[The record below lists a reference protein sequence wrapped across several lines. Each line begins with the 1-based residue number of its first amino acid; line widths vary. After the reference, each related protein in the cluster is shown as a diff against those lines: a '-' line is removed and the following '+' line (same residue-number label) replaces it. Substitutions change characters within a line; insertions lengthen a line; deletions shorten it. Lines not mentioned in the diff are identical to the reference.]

1 VGFKGIDPADPLM
14 VDLEKMMEVNN
25 QFLYIGALT
34 KMEIIYV
41 SKRSV
46 QMMGIKPEDLRP
58 NHFLEASH
66 PDDLKKASLGRVKL
80 FKMAH
85 NVSLAKKGYSLMS
98 SNFRMLNAQG
108 KYSNFFTNCMYF
120 TAKSRMNPLLSLKF
134 TPTLIGA
141 GK

>member
-1 VGFKGIDPADPLM
+1 
-14 VDLEKMMEVNN
+14 MMEINN
-25 QFLYIGALT
+25 QFFYVGDLP
-34 KMEIIYV
+34 KMEIIFT
-41 SKRSV
+41 SKRST
-46 QMMGIKPEDLRP
+46 QMIGIKPEDLRP

-66 PDDLKKASLGRVKL
+66 PDDLKKASLGRVRL

-120 TAKSRMNPLLSLKF
+120 TAKSLMNLLLSLKF